1 MSTTV
6 GNRMWINQII
16 NVVLENKIKDT
27 FYEKALWI
35 NEDLNISIQ
44 FSAGYSWGALEL
56 TPDQYELID
65 EMSYDENTYDTQ
77 YNAPSRFVIKVCE
90 RRLFTNQKH
99 FFGTD
104 FCKVSDVRD
113 ACKGP
118 DETTLKD
125 MANLSWFKTNYNSE
139 TESTMNLFKSM
150 SENDWTFKGYSY
162 LVDGEISVTKKNEY
176 DYLWFEQATDEK
188 NNPVNINGYERR
200 VEILNHMEYK

>member
-1 MSTTV
+1 
-6 GNRMWINQII
+6 MWVNQII
-16 NVVLENKIKDT
+16 NVVVENKIKDS

-65 EMSYDENTYDTQ
+65 EMSYDENIYDTQ
-77 YNAPSRFVIKVCE
+77 YNARSRFDIKVCE
-90 RRLFTNQKH
+90 RRLFANQKH

-104 FCKVSDVRD
+104 FCTVNDVENSCTR
-113 ACKGP
+113 P

-125 MANLSWFKTNYNSE
+125 MANLSWFETNYDSE
-139 TESTMNLFKSM
+139 TENTVNLFQSM

-162 LVDGEISVTKKNEY
+162 LVDGEIGVTKKNEY